1 MGQRRGKTKRQHY
14 VPRLLLRS
22 FSSDPQRRML
32 CVRTRERTV
41 VGASMRDQ
49 CYSDYLYGAD
59 GSVECQGSGEL
70 IGLSSGEL
78 IHRIGAGRTRK
89 VEAGALRPQLG

>member
-1 MGQRRGKTKRQHY
+1 MNELAGSTAPIQHLTNL
-14 VPRLLLRS
+14 VA
-22 FSSDPQRRML
+22 
-32 CVRTRERTV
+32 
-41 VGASMRDQ
+41 G
-49 CYSDYLYGAD
+49 
-59 GSVECQGSGEL
+59 CQGSGEL